1 MNKRALELLEELRVA
16 KLPVN
21 RATLQ
26 TLGRKA
32 RDQLRRSAK
41 SHEERELYNGF
52 NASEHWAKNFITRNN
67 LRSLFLHGEA
77 ESVDDQAIAS
87 GMAAVRKE
95 CEEYE
100 IDFIFNVDETGLFY
114 RVLPRRTYLAP
125 GEKLKKSVKGVKGM
139 TAKERVTAYVCVN
152 ASGTAKMPLAFI
164 GTAAN
169 PRCLGKNK
177 RLLPKDTVYF
187 HHARVWS
194 DARTFGMWFN
204 SFLRFVRRFTSKP
217 VLLLMDNHSNH
228 ANLSDP
234 NGQVTVME

>member
-1 MNKRALELLEELRVA
+1 
-16 KLPVN
+16 
-21 RATLQ
+21 
-26 TLGRKA
+26 
-32 RDQLRRSAK
+32 
-41 SHEERELYNGF
+41 
-52 NASEHWAKNFITRNN
+52 
-67 LRSLFLHGEA
+67 
-77 ESVDDQAIAS
+77 
-87 GMAAVRKE
+87 
-95 CEEYE
+95 
-100 IDFIFNVDETGLFY
+100 
-114 RVLPRRTYLAP
+114 
-125 GEKLKKSVKGVKGM
+125 M

-177 RLLPKDTVYF
+177 RLLPKGTVYF

-217 VLLLMDNHSNH
+217 VLLPMDNHSSH